1 MSSEEESTRALVE
14 KFWKEFIRKHWVL
27 TIIFVAAAVGAVIG
41 GIFLVLCYI
50 PATDVGG
57 NGTWTFDQFSMGS
70 AIGWGIQLFLWE
82 LLLVVLPTAAFFCIL
97 IGYLWFK
104 ILPEDEKEDLKM
116 RFKKSE
122 EERKKWQ
129 RLRGRK
135 YESGGGGFSFL
146 LFIGVCIK
154 VYVDG
159 NWLIPFGSLSFSYFI
174 YAYLTVFVWISIICG
189 IPVAILLI
197 LWLSG
202 KFGK

>member
-1 MSSEEESTRALVE
+1 MSSEEESTRALDE
-14 KFWKEFIRKHWVL
+14 KFWKEYIRKHWVITL
-27 TIIFVAAAVGAVIG
+27 ICVAAVVGAVIG
-41 GIFLVLCYI
+41 GFFLVIYYI
-50 PATDVGG
+50 EASAVGG

-82 LLLVVLPTAAFFCIL
+82 LLLVVLPTGVFFCIL
-97 IGYLWFK
+97 IAYLWFK
-104 ILPEDEKEDLKM
+104 ILPEDEKEELKT

-122 EERKKWQ
+122 EERKRWQ

-146 LFIGVCIK
+146 MFIGVCIK
-154 VYVDG
+154 VAVDG
-159 NWLIPFGSLSFSYFI
+159 FWLTPFGSLTFSYFI
-174 YAYLTVFVWISIICG
+174 YAYITVFVWISIICG
-189 IPVAILLI
+189 IPIAILLI